1 MHIVIKMKKTK
12 KILDK
17 EIEFKEVTITQDGH
31 ILTVKGPKG
40 EVKKKIFNPSVNVTI
55 ESDKVLLKPNKKGTK
70 RETKMIKTFV
80 AHINNMI
87 KGVTEGH
94 TYKLKIC
101 SGHFPMNVSISN
113 NEFIV
118 KNFIG
123 EKVPRK
129 IPVKEGANV
138 KIEGDVIT
146 VTGIDKEIVGQ
157 MAASIEEL
165 TKRPGFDTRIFQD
178 GIYLI
183 VKDGKEIKL

>member
-1 MHIVIKMKKTK
+1 MRIVIKMKKTK

-17 EIEFKEVTITQDGH
+17 EISYEGVTIIQEGNLLC
-31 ILTVKGPKG
+31 IKGPKG
-40 EVKKKIFNPSVNVTI
+40 ELKKKVFDPSVKI
-55 ESDKVLLKPNKKGTK
+55 EIKPDKVILSPKKRATK
-70 RETKMIKTFV
+70 RDSKMIKTFV

-87 KGVTEGH
+87 KGVNEGH

-101 SGHFPMNVSISN
+101 SGHFPMNVSVSN

-129 IPVKEGANV
+129 IILKEGVNV
-138 KIEGDVIT
+138 KLDGEIIT
-146 VTGIDKEIVGQ
+146 VEGIDKELVSQ
-157 MAASIEEL
+157 TAARIEEL

-178 GIYLI
+178 GIYI
-183 VKDGKEIKL
+183 IEKDGNEIKL